1 MRMSRPTKCIVGH
14 FWVPWVCQRILWA
27 WNWAILVEAR
37 PSQLLSI
44 NLIAHVVW
52 QPPVR
57 CHVTCRADNLYDGWS
72 CSTKEAGWHLLTVIG
87 FTVIISRTDDR

>member
-14 FWVPWVCQRILWA
+14 FWVPWVCQWILRA
-27 WNWAILVEAR
+27 WHLAFLVEAW

-52 QPPVR
+52 QPPIR
-57 CHVTCRADNLYDGWS
+57 
-72 CSTKEAGWHLLTVIG
+72 
-87 FTVIISRTDDR
+87 